1 MWKYHGMVLLCIIRF
16 LSFIV
21 RDRTIMR
28 TRRFIMLLA
37 ALLLA
42 AGTFAMTTVK
52 VRKAGTLASVLTL
65 EQQDT
70 CSSLA
75 VAGKLNSEDIMVLRK
90 MAGKRLA
97 YLDLSEA
104 RIATSA
110 KPYMV
115 LDAAEECLVCAPYA
129 ARIQVLMQGM
139 FLSSVE
145 RVLSYGPAYVLGYP
159 IGKPFSV
166 TRAARLSMVY
176 NTSRPNQK
184 VAESPC
190 SVMRTS
196 REEFVFHKGVTD
208 EDWKRLKSTGID
220 KFAGHRLERVGG
232 RCMLYCRT
240 RKGVFSGDFF
250 YKCSVLKTVVLP
262 KDKSLDGSITE
273 YESPVRYVHKQVA
286 GNP

>member
-1 MWKYHGMVLLCIIRF
+1 M
-16 LSFIV
+16 

-75 VAGKLNSEDIMVLRK
+75 VAGKLNSADIMVLRK
-90 MAGKRLA
+90 MAGKRLV
-97 YLDLSEA
+97 YLDLSEV
-104 RIATSA
+104 RIVTSA
-110 KPYMV
+110 RPYMV
-115 LDAAEECLVCAPYA
+115 LDAAEEYLVCVPYA
-129 ARIQVLMQGM
+129 AKVQKLMEGM
-139 FLSSVE
+139 FLGSRE
-145 RVLSYGPAYVLGYP
+145 RVLSYGPAYVLGYLSD
-159 IGKPFSV
+159 KPFSV
-166 TRAARLSMVY
+166 TRATRLSLVY

-184 VAESPC
+184 VAESPR
-190 SVMRTS
+190 SEMRTS
-196 REEFVFHKGVTD
+196 QDEFVFHKGVTD
-208 EDWKRLKSTGID
+208 EDWKRLKSTGVD

-232 RCMLYCRT
+232 RCVLYCRT

-250 YKCSVLKTVVLP
+250 YKCPVIKTVVLP
-262 KDKSLDGSITE
+262 KGKSLDGSITE